1 MICPFCSHP
10 DQKVLDSRDARE
22 GQSIRRRRECLECG
36 RRFTTFETY
45 ERPRLFVVKRDGTR
59 QEFNSEKILNSM
71 LLACGKR
78 PVPVE
83 RLRIAASQIERDL
96 FQEFEDEVPST
107 EVGER
112 VMRVLRA
119 IDTVAYVRFASV
131 YQEFESLSDFSLIL
145 KACRTPV
152 QAD

>member
-1 MICPFCSHP
+1 MICPFCSCP

-22 GQSIRRRRECLECG
+22 GQAIRRRRECVQCG

-59 QEFNSEKILNSM
+59 QEFDPQKILNSM
-71 LLACGKR
+71 ILACGKR

-83 RLRIAASQIERDL
+83 SLRDTVSSIERDL
-96 FQEFEDEVPST
+96 YQEHDDEVAST
-107 EVGER
+107 EIGER
-112 VMRVLRA
+112 VMRALRE

-131 YQEFESLSDFSLIL
+131 YQEFESISDFSTIL
-145 KACRTPV
+145 KRCKSPSG
-152 QAD
+152 QK